1 MAVANAQILVGPA
14 IKPGSGGA
22 VEMGRDLAKLVAQEL
37 LAFTVIDPEANID
50 EILTVRLVPVVVIG
64 KGKGSVEV
72 TPVGSVQMYEVAP
85 GDAATVYVADVI
97 PQTTF
102 GPEIDAG
109 TAGILLIAKVF
120 GELEAQALFA
130 VTEILPLVNVLAKL
144 TVIPVAA
151 VVIGEAP
158 RAEVTPVGRVQV

>member
-14 IKPGSGGA
+14 IKPGIGGA
-22 VEMGRDLAKLVAQEL
+22 VEIERDLAKLVAQEL

-64 KGKGSVEV
+64 EFPSVEV

-85 GDAATVYVADVI
+85 ADAAAVYVADVV
-97 PQTTF
+97 PQTTV

-109 TAGILLIAKVF
+109 TAGLLFIAKVF
-120 GELEAQALFA
+120 GELDAQALFA
-130 VTEILPLVNVLAKL
+130 VTEIVPLVNVLAKL
-144 TVIPVAA
+144 TVIPVP
-151 VVIGEAP
+151 VVVTGEAP
-158 RAEVTPVGRVQV
+158 REEVTPVGRVQV